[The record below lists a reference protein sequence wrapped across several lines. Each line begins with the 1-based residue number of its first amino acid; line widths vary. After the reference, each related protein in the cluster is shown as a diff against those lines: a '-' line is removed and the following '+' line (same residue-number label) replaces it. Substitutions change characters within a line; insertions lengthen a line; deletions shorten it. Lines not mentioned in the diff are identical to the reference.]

1 MSNKKKLLIF
11 GGAVVVVGALIF
23 VSMRRG
29 KGGEIE
35 VQTEKVARSNVVQ
48 TVSGSGKVQPE
59 VEVKISANVAGE
71 IIRMHVK
78 EGDRV
83 AKGRVLFE
91 LDRARYTASYER
103 AVSTLQSA
111 EAALLKS
118 RSSAKRADEL
128 YAKNLFSLAELE
140 VAKADLAV
148 AQSNVDQARAS
159 VTQAKD
165 DLSKTTLISPMDG
178 VVTKINKEQG
188 EIALGSSFQ
197 ADVVMTIADL
207 AKMEMVAQI
216 DENDVVLI
224 QLGDSARIEIDAIQ
238 DVVFNGQ
245 VYEIAH
251 TATTTGRGTQEEV
264 TNFDVKIKIVD
275 NVEKLRPGMSSSV
288 DIVTEVHPKVLNVPI
303 QCITVRDKSALKD
316 TTVQYTVIKSK
327 STTRLASSESTGGGE
342 GGDGAAGVAKVEVP
356 VQVVF
361 INDNGV
367 AKMLPVV
374 SGISNDTNVEITSGL
389 EDGQAIITGPYKV
402 LSRSLKDGDKL
413 KTKKE
418 KEQQG
423 KPSEKKAS
431 S

>member
-11 GGAVVVVGALIF
+11 GGVLVVVAALVFIN
-23 VSMRRG
+23 MRRG

-35 VQTEKVARSNVVQ
+35 VQTEKVARGDVVQ

-59 VEVKISANVAGE
+59 VEVNISANVAGE
-71 IIRMHVK
+71 ITRMPVK

-83 AKGRVLFE
+83 TKGQVLFE
-91 LDRARYTASYER
+91 LDRMRYGASHER
-103 AVSTLQSA
+103 AISTLQSA
-111 EAALLKS
+111 EAALMKS
-118 RSSAKRADEL
+118 KSTAKRADEL

-165 DLSKTTLISPMDG
+165 DLSKTTVISPMDG
-178 VVTKINKEQG
+178 IVTKINKEQG

-197 ADVVMTIADL
+197 ADVVLTVADL
-207 AKMEMVAQI
+207 SKMEMVAQI

-224 QLGDSARIEIDAIQ
+224 QLSDSARIEIDAIP
-238 DVVFNGQ
+238 DVVFNGL

-251 TATTTGRGTQEEV
+251 TATTRGTGTQEEV

-275 NVEKLRPGMSSSV
+275 NVDKLRPGMSSSV
-288 DIVTEVHPKVLNVPI
+288 DIVTEVHPHVLNVPI

-327 STTRLASSESTGGGE
+327 STTRLASTEASNGADGE
-342 GGDGAAGVAKVEVP
+342 ADGIAKIEVP

-361 INDNGV
+361 VNDKGV

-374 SGISNDTNVEITSGL
+374 TGISNDTNIEVIGGL
-389 EDGQAIITGPYKV
+389 EEGQEIITGPYRI
-402 LSRSLKDGDKL
+402 LSRTLKDGDLL
-413 KTKKE
+413 KTQKDQKE
-418 KEQQG
+418 KS
-423 KPSEKKAS
+423 SEKKAS